1 MMRLR
6 CRVNT
11 GLKMAALVLDENREV
26 LVADTN
32 DEAEV

>member
-11 GLKMAALVLDENREV
+11 GLKMAALGLDENREV